1 MEEVVSVKNISIQFE
16 KEAVLK
22 GLRKTYIQI
31 KCEIF
36 SLFCYND

>member
-22 GLRKTYIQI
+22 GLRKT
-31 KCEIF
+31 
-36 SLFCYND
+36 